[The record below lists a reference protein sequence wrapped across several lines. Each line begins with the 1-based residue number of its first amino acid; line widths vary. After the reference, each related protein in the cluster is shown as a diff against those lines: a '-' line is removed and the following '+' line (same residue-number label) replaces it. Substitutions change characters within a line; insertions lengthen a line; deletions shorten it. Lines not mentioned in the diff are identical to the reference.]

1 MFDVGASELLLIVI
15 VAIVVI
21 GPKDM
26 PVALRTA
33 GRWIGKIRRVSGHFR
48 TGIETM
54 IREAEL
60 EEMEKK
66 WREQNAAIMEA
77 HPDAPEHPEA
87 PLPASAEAA
96 VARLRPRQADPA
108 SERPRPRHNCHWGG
122 RDRGNA
128 PVLPIGTIGSM
139 SARVMAL
146 ITDIDETQAPLLD
159 HLIELRGR
167 LMRCIIALGLAFCVC
182 LYFAS
187 DVFCVPGARR

>member
-66 WREQNAAIMEA
+66 WRDQNEA
-77 HPDAPEHPEA
+77 VMAQYPAAPEHPEL
-87 PLPASAEAA
+87 PPPASAEAA
-96 VARLRPRQADPA
+96 VEAAEEPEPRQQPQL
-108 SERPRPRHNCHWGG
+108 PPGG
-122 RDRGNA
+122 A
-128 PVLPIGTIGSM
+128 
-139 SARVMAL
+139 
-146 ITDIDETQAPLLD
+146 
-159 HLIELRGR
+159 
-167 LMRCIIALGLAFCVC
+167 
-182 LYFAS
+182 
-187 DVFCVPGARR
+187 